1 MTVTTSTTTPL
12 TSAPL
17 TIDEG
22 GLPPAPAAAAMLP
35 GVTRE
40 EIPAVRLRR
49 SKKAYTT
56 RFLAARLAADAHG
69 YGLLTGA
76 DVQPSAGDV
85 VLARVVQLGQH
96 KRLEGPGSRRQ
107 TLFTGDEILVAYGH
121 RYAPDQF
128 EAEVPDDL
136 RHTHL
141 VAAGGLTGV
150 VTGQHARMDDATLL
164 EPLGLL
170 TDDQGVV
177 TLMRLAPHR
186 LLADVPGAP
195 HGRFPA
201 GRPTVVAVLGTSMNS
216 GKSTALACLVRG
228 LVSAG
233 RSVAAGKVTGTGA
246 GGDPRLFA
254 DAGASAVL
262 DFTDF
267 GLPSTFRLDHGR
279 VRALLA
285 SLVDALAAPGPD
297 VVVVEIADGVYQAET
312 GRLLRDPIFRAV
324 VDRVVFAAGDALGAT
339 AGVGLL
345 EAAGIDVAAVSG
357 VLTSSP
363 LATREATAAVDV
375 PVLPTFGLTE
385 PEVATALLPR

>member
-1 MTVTTSTTTPL
+1 MTVTASTTPFTGSPF
-12 TSAPL
+12 AG
-17 TIDEG
+17 DEPG
-22 GLPPAPAAAAMLP
+22 LSSEPGAAALPPGGA
-35 GVTRE
+35 RQ
-40 EIPAVRLRR
+40 EIPELRLRWA
-49 SKKAYTT
+49 KKAYTT
-56 RFLAARLAADAHG
+56 RYLAERLAADARG

-76 DVQPSAGDV
+76 EVRPSAGDV
-85 VLARVVQLGQH
+85 VLARVVRLGQH

-107 TLFTGDEILVAYGH
+107 TLFVGDEVLVAYGH

-150 VTGQHARMDDATLL
+150 VTGQHARMEDATTL

-170 TDDQGVV
+170 ADDQGVV
-177 TLMRLAPHR
+177 TLGRLAPQR
-186 LLADVPGAP
+186 LLPDVPGAP
-195 HGRFPA
+195 HGRFPT
-201 GRPTVVAVLGTSMNS
+201 GRPTVIAVLGTSMNS
-216 GKSTALACLVRG
+216 GKSTTLACLVRG
-228 LVSAG
+228 LVSSGLA
-233 RSVAAGKVTGTGA
+233 VAAGKVTGTGA

-285 SLVDALAAPGPD
+285 SLVHALAATGPD
-297 VVVVEIADGVYQAET
+297 VVVVEIADGIYQAET
-312 GRLLRDPIFRAV
+312 GRLLRDPLFRAV

-345 EAAGIDVAAVSG
+345 RAAGIDVAAVSG

-375 PVLPTFGLTE
+375 AVLPTFDLTE
-385 PEVATALLPR
+385 PEAATALLPR